1 MILFS
6 IGQYNDKIV
15 KEQKQR
21 MLEKRRG
28 KLREL
33 LDSETL
39 EYEVQHY

>member
-1 MILFS
+1 MILCS

-39 EYEVQHY
+39 EYEVRHY

>member
-1 MILFS
+1 MILCS

-33 LDSETL
+33 LDIETL
-39 EYEVQHY
+39 EYEVRHY

>member
-6 IGQYNDKIV
+6 IGQYNNRIV

-39 EYEVQHY
+39 EYEVRRY

>member
-6 IGQYNDKIV
+6 IGQYNDRIV

-21 MLEKRRG
+21 VLEKRRG

-39 EYEVQHY
+39 EYEVRNY